1 MSFYFIIK
9 TSSRFNGFYLC
20 FWFLSLF
27 SFIWIG
33 GQFPVDNFLSYGRI
47 LTLHYYL
54 LIFWVRGLFLLFVL
68 YFFVLFNS
76 NEQKKDTNHIFF
88 RCIISLEI
96 SCILRL

>member
-20 FWFLSLF
+20 FWFLSLYY
-27 SFIWIG
+27 FIWIG

-54 LIFWVRGLFLLFVL
+54 PPITHSFYSVRDGIGSREFAVLLTL
-68 YFFVLFNS
+68 
-76 NEQKKDTNHIFF
+76 T
-88 RCIISLEI
+88 
-96 SCILRL
+96 